1 MYIKNPGKLKKVL
14 IVDDEEKLRN
24 LLSRIITYEGFE
36 VYQAGDCRTALKKM
50 AENDIDVILC
60 DVRLPDGDGVEFTGE
75 LKGKYPLCEI
85 ILLTAYGNI
94 PDSVKAIKSGA
105 FDYITKGDDNS
116 RIVPLIHRAV
126 EKAELAR
133 RVLHLEKQLENKYS
147 FANIIGKSKLIQE
160 AVDLAKKVAFSDT
173 SVLLTG
179 ETGTGKEVFAQAI
192 HHASSR
198 KNRNFVAINCSAISH
213 DLLESEF
220 FGHKAGAFTGA
231 VKDRKGLLA
240 EANNGTIFLDEIG
253 ELATDL
259 QVKLL
264 RVIETGEY
272 IRIGDNKPVKTD
284 VRIIAATNRDLT
296 MEIEKGNFREDL
308 FYRIS
313 VFQIRLPALKERIID
328 IEPLAYHFLH
338 LFASKSRKKIERISS
353 ECISR
358 LEQHKW
364 NGNTREL
371 RNVLERCVILADGDE
386 ITVDLLPFEIQNT
399 TESASHDRPF
409 YTIDLNTV
417 EKEHIRRVLEYTNG
431 NKTKAAE
438 LLGIA
443 LTTLYRK
450 LSAYNMS

>member
-231 VKDRKGLLA
+231 IKDRKGLLA

>member
-1 MYIKNPGKLKKVL
+1 LYIKNPGKLKKVL

-36 VYQAGDCRTALKKM
+36 VFQAGDCRTALKKM
-50 AENDIDVILC
+50 AENDIDVVLC

-75 LKGKYPLCEI
+75 LKGRYPLSEI

-126 EKAELAR
+126 EKAELSR
-133 RVLHLEKQLENKYS
+133 RVLHLETQLENKYS
-147 FANIIGKSKLIQE
+147 FDNIIGKSELIRE
-160 AVDLAKKVAFSDT
+160 AVELAKKVALSNA

-198 KNRNFVAINCSAISH
+198 RNRNFVAINCSAISH

-220 FGHKAGAFTGA
+220 FGHLAGAFTGA

-284 VRIIAATNRDLT
+284 VRIIAATNRNLQ

-338 LFASKSRKKIERISS
+338 LFAAKSRKKIERISP
-353 ECISR
+353 ECINK

-371 RNVLERCVILADGDE
+371 RNVLERCVILADGNE
-386 ITVDLLPFEIQNT
+386 ITSDLLPFEIQNT
-399 TESASHDRPF
+399 SESGSGGRPS
-409 YTIDLNTV
+409 YAIDLDSV

-431 NKTKAAE
+431 NKTKAAV

-450 LSAYNMS
+450 LSAYNKG